1 MLLHFA
7 LCGLE
12 VSGNLKSE
20 WMVAL
25 SIRKLGQPERVNK
38 EMYNS
43 VRAASGILVLGQI
56 KKSTAFGTP
65 SHIHKCTH
73 IHTHTHTHIHTHM
86 HTYTHT
92 HTHTHTHY
100 KWYSFMASYTTQIIT
115 TSTPQTYHTTHT
127 YLRQPHHITQK
138 LVIQLAYSPLNM
150 YVHTIHTLSHLGIV
164 YTAMFWI

>member
-1 MLLHFA
+1 
-7 LCGLE
+7 
-12 VSGNLKSE
+12 
-20 WMVAL
+20 MVAL

-92 HTHTHTHY
+92 HTHTHTLQMVQFYGLIHNTDHHN
-100 KWYSFMASYTTQIIT
+100 KHTTNIPHNTHI
-115 TSTPQTYHTTHT
+115 PQTTTPHNTKISDTTCILSLEHVCTHT
-127 YLRQPHHITQK
+127 
-138 LVIQLAYSPLNM
+138 
-150 YVHTIHTLSHLGIV
+150 HTLTLRLCLHGNVLDLVLNDFLLFSW
-164 YTAMFWI
+164 Y